1 MEREEV
7 EFAVLTPQHRVGHTE
22 TRPAES
28 LSFTQSNGM
37 KVVSNCINISEV
49 SVSQSIVIDHIENQ
63 LVESLSFSSKFT
75 QFNGMDIISK

>member
-22 TRPAES
+22 TRLAES
-28 LSFTQSNGM
+28 SSFTQSNGM

-49 SVSQSIVIDHIENQ
+49 SVSQSIVIGHTENQ
-63 LVESLSFSSKFT
+63 LVESLSFSSKVT
-75 QFNGMDIISK
+75 QFNGMDIMSK

>member
-28 LSFTQSNGM
+28 SSFTQSNGM
-37 KVVSNCINISEV
+37 KVVSNRINISEV
-49 SVSQSIVIDHIENQ
+49 SVYQSIVDNHIENQ

-75 QFNGMDIISK
+75 QFNETDIMSK